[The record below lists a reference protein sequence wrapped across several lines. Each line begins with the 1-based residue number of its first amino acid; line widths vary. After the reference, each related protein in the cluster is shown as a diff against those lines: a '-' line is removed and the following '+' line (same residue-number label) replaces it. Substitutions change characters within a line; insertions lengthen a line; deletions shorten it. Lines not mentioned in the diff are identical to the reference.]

1 MHLPLYL
8 GILVI
13 LIVIA
18 FSFAFL
24 FHRKKYTYTSLYDE
38 GIRNENNGY
47 FSAALENYN
56 NALAEV
62 EKYKFHEKMKQQL
75 IQKIKVIK
83 STIEY
88 ESH

>member
-8 GILVI
+8 SV
-13 LIVIA
+13 LIVLIVMA
-18 FSFAFL
+18 FAAVFL
-24 FHRKKYTYTSLYDE
+24 FRSKKYTYSALYDE
-38 GIRNENNGY
+38 GIKNENNG
-47 FSAALENYN
+47 FFTAALENYN
-56 NALAEV
+56 NALIEI
-62 EKYKFHEKMKQQL
+62 EKYKFHEKMKEQV

>member
-8 GILVI
+8 GAFIIIV
-13 LIVIA
+13 VIA
-18 FSFAFL
+18 FSFVFL
-24 FHRKKYTYTSLYDE
+24 FGRKKYTYTVLYDE
-38 GIRNENNGY
+38 GIKNENNGH